1 VETLSK
7 VNATFQN
14 YIGRIMIRN
23 IITAAILLAALVSMA
38 SIIQVAHAVEPRLHL
53 DVSAYTDNLSISN
66 SIHAHPFA
74 WTPDMSQ
81 QERVIKLYERLM
93 SPEQLGSSGLVNDSG
108 GSNQR
113 LFSFEIY
120 QGDGLNDLRQRSNHH
135 NRVILPDEDT
145 EAYGVSVK
153 QRF

>member
-1 VETLSK
+1 
-7 VNATFQN
+7 
-14 YIGRIMIRN
+14 MIRN
-23 IITAAILLAALVSMA
+23 IITAAVLLAALVSMA
-38 SIIQVAHAVEPRLHL
+38 STIQVAQAVEPELHL
-53 DVSAYTDNLSISN
+53 DVSAYTDNLAFPN
-66 SIHAHPFA
+66 TLHAHPFA

-81 QERVIKLYERLM
+81 HEKVIKLYERFALPKNIVP
-93 SPEQLGSSGLVNDSG
+93 SELLNDG
-108 GSNQR
+108 NGSNQR

-120 QGDGLNDLRQRSNHH
+120 QGDGLDDLRQRSNHH